1 MERGWTG
8 RMDKLFDI
16 VSRMAPEEALS
27 EITRVLGRLLQDLDP
42 DARERFLMNLI
53 GQSEGDKVSGMVHL

>member
-1 MERGWTG
+1 
-8 RMDKLFDI
+8 MDGILKIITDMDTEDALAQI
-16 VSRMAPEEALS
+16 VK
-27 EITRVLGRLLQDLDP
+27 ILGRLLDLDN

>member
-1 MERGWTG
+1 
-8 RMDKLFDI
+8 MDRLFEI
-16 VSRMAPEEALS
+16 VSHMAPEAALS
-27 EITRVLGRLLQDLDP
+27 EITQVLGRLLQDLDQ